1 MASGSQPLVV
11 IPLSASGATI
21 TADGALKMGI
31 GAEAEATASGTA
43 QSVVIADG
51 AGTAH
56 MVLGCVAG
64 TAAVPGSCVLN
75 SLAINTGV
83 LVTVM
88 DLTLPVGD
96 SF

>member
-1 MASGSQPLVV
+1 
-11 IPLSASGATI
+11 
-21 TADGALKMGI
+21 
-31 GAEAEATASGTA
+31 
-43 QSVVIADG
+43 
-51 AGTAH
+51 